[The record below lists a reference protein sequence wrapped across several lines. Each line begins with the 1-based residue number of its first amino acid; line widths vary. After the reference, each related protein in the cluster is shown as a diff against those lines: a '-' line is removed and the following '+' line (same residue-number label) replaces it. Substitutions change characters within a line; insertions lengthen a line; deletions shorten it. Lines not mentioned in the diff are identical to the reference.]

1 MGKLI
6 NGLFG
11 GFHGRI
17 GNLVGY
23 TLKGKHIIRKIGIS
37 TKPLTPARKA
47 NCQKMKVVN
56 EILSPSL
63 PVIRAGFRLAIVG
76 TDKSEYN
83 EAVSYNKL
91 NALQGEYPNISLD
104 YTKVLVSM
112 GDLPMAVNPAIS
124 QNADGNE
131 IEFNWE
137 IPADL
142 SYQYDNDR
150 AMLMIYFPALKVSCY
165 HLIGSKRAEGKDTI
179 RIDGAHAGERMEA
192 YISFIKDDGKQVS
205 NSVYAGSLNAGKAT
219 ESTVETAPK
228 TATPILDFSFSGPDF
243 EIIDV
248 PNQEL
253 SSAKGWNQY
262 FLKNKAS
269 DEIIGDFTFKLR
281 QNNQYIAEIEIN
293 ISPVEQRKGDTKE
306 AASALMS
313 FLFEKAKVN
322 RIVKTVNA
330 KDEAAIALLRSLGF
344 SEEGYFVE
352 NAFIDGKWINQYQ
365 FAMLKSEWDLFK

>member
-63 PVIRAGFRLAIVG
+63 PVIRAGFRLAVAG
-76 TDKSEYN
+76 TDKNEYN
-83 EAVSYNKL
+83 QAVSYNKL

-104 YTKVLVSM
+104 YAKVLVSM
-112 GDLPMAVNPAIS
+112 GDLPIAVNPAIS

-131 IEFNWE
+131 IEFSWE
-137 IPADL
+137 VPADL

-165 HLIGSKRAEGKDTI
+165 HLIGSKRAEGKDSI
-179 RIDGAHAGERMEA
+179 RIDAAHAGERMEA
-192 YISFIKDDGKQVS
+192 YISFVKDDGKQVS
-205 NSVYAGSLNAGKAT
+205 NSVYAGSLNTGKEAIIPK
-219 ESTVETAPK
+219 ETAPK
-228 TATPILDFSFSGPDF
+228 TAMPILDSSFSGSDL
-243 EIIDV
+243 EILN
-248 PNQEL
+248 NQNQDSISDE
-253 SSAKGWNQY
+253 GWSRY
-262 FLKNKAS
+262 CLKNKAN
-269 DEIIGDFTFKLR
+269 DEIIGDFAFKLR
-281 QNNQYIAEIEIN
+281 KNNQHIAEIEIN
-293 ISPVEQRKGDTKE
+293 ISPIKQRKADVKE
-306 AASALMS
+306 TVSALMS

-322 RIVKTVNA
+322 RMVQTVNA

-344 SEEGYFVE
+344 REEGYFVE
-352 NAFIDGKWINQYQ
+352 NVFIDGKWINQYQ

>member
-63 PVIRAGFRLAIVG
+63 PVIRAGFRLAVSG
-76 TDKSEYN
+76 TDKNEYN

-112 GDLPMAVNPAIS
+112 GDLPVAVNPAIS

-131 IEFNWE
+131 IEFSWE
-137 IPADL
+137 VPADL

-150 AMLMIYFPALKVSCY
+150 AMLMIYFPTLKVSCY

-179 RIDGAHAGERMEA
+179 RIDAAHAGERMEA
-192 YISFIKDDGKQVS
+192 YISFIKDNGKQVS
-205 NSVYAGSLNAGKAT
+205 NSVYAGSLNT
-219 ESTVETAPK
+219 
-228 TATPILDFSFSGPDF
+228 
-243 EIIDV
+243 
-248 PNQEL
+248 
-253 SSAKGWNQY
+253 SAKISDEIKSGKEVKVSDQERN
-262 FLKNKAS
+262 KNEKAPDMGAKRADKAS
-269 DEIIGDFTFKLR
+269 DRLFCRNSAIDLRLLNFVLRFT
-281 QNNQYIAEIEIN
+281 A
-293 ISPVEQRKGDTKE
+293 PAPG
-306 AASALMS
+306 
-313 FLFEKAKVN
+313 
-322 RIVKTVNA
+322 
-330 KDEAAIALLRSLGF
+330 
-344 SEEGYFVE
+344 
-352 NAFIDGKWINQYQ
+352 
-365 FAMLKSEWDLFK
+365 

>member
-6 NGLFG
+6 NGIFG

-63 PVIRAGFRLAIVG
+63 PVIRAGFRLAVAG
-76 TDKSEYN
+76 TDRNEYN

-112 GDLPMAVNPAIS
+112 GDLPVAVNPVIN
-124 QNADGNE
+124 QNADGSE
-131 IEFNWE
+131 MEFNWDV
-137 IPADL
+137 PADL

-165 HLIGSKRAEGKDTI
+165 HLIGSKRAEGKDSI
-179 RIDGAHAGERMEA
+179 RIDAAHAGERMEA
-192 YISFIKDDGKQVS
+192 YISFIKDDGKAVS
-205 NSVYAGSLNAGKAT
+205 NSVYAGSLNAGKGT
-219 ESTVETAPK
+219 ESPADSDAETIK
-228 TATPILDFSFSGPDF
+228 DENLGLTIKQSD
-243 EIIDV
+243 
-248 PNQEL
+248 
-253 SSAKGWNQY
+253 AKPTD
-262 FLKNKAS
+262 KEKA
-269 DEIIGDFTFKLR
+269 IGGCAFKPS
-281 QNNQYIAEIEIN
+281 YKDIVDKEIEIS
-293 ISPVEQRKGDTKE
+293 ISPTERSKGYGQ
-306 AASALMS
+306 
-313 FLFEKAKVN
+313 
-322 RIVKTVNA
+322 KT
-330 KDEAAIALLRSLGF
+330 
-344 SEEGYFVE
+344 
-352 NAFIDGKWINQYQ
+352 
-365 FAMLKSEWDLFK
+365 

>member
-6 NGLFG
+6 NGIFG

-63 PVIRAGFRLAIVG
+63 PVIRAGFRLAIAG
-76 TDKSEYN
+76 TDKNEYN

-112 GDLPMAVNPAIS
+112 GDLPVAVNPVIS
-124 QNADGNE
+124 QDANGHE
-131 IEFNWE
+131 IEFSWE
-137 IPADL
+137 VPADL

-165 HLIGSKRAEGKDTI
+165 HLIGSKRAEGKDSI
-179 RIDGAHAGERMEA
+179 RIDAAHAGERMEA
-192 YISFIKDDGKQVS
+192 YIAFIKDDGKQVS
-205 NSVYAGSLNAGKAT
+205 NSVYAGSLNAGKGVKT
-219 ESTVETAPK
+219 EKETAPK
-228 TATPILDFSFSGPDF
+228 TATPILDFSFSGSDF
-243 EIIDV
+243 EILNDQ
-248 PNQEL
+248 NQNSISDE
-253 SSAKGWNQY
+253 GWSRY
-262 FLKNKAS
+262 CLKNKAN
-269 DEIIGDFTFKLR
+269 DEIIGDFAFKLR
-281 QNNQYIAEIEIN
+281 RNNQYIGEIKIN
-293 ISPVEQRKGDTKE
+293 ISPTEQRKGYAKE
-306 AASALMS
+306 TVSAALS
-313 FLFEKAKVN
+313 FLFKNAKVN
-322 RIVKTVNA
+322 RVVKTIDAQN
-330 KDEAAIALLRSLGF
+330 EAAIALLRSLGF
-344 SEEGYFVE
+344 REEGYFIE
-352 NAFIDGKWINQYQ
+352 NVFVGGKWINEYQ
-365 FAMLKSEWDLFK
+365 FALLKSEWDLMN